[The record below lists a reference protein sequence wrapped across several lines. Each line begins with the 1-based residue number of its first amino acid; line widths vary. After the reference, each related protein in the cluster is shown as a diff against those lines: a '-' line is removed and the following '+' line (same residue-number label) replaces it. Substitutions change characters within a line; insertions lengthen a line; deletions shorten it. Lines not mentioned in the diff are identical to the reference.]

1 MPEPILSPAA
11 ATLGAAT
18 AAIPTIVAFGVNLGL
33 RPDILVAGFAGAL
46 AGIVLLNTVPNEG
59 DTWQHLLRTTARR
72 IGVVM
77 TSALV
82 AGYMTPVVLP
92 ETTSLAVFLGVAFAV
107 GAGAQKFLR
116 KVVDKLEQNS
126 NAKGGV

>member
-1 MPEPILSPAA
+1 MPEPISPAV

-18 AAIPTIVAFGVNLGL
+18 AAVPTIVAFGVNLGL

-59 DTWQHLLRTTARR
+59 DTWYHLLKTTSRR
-72 IGVVM
+72 ISVVM
-77 TSALV
+77 ASALV
-82 AGYMTPVVLP
+82 AGYFTPLALP
-92 ETTSLAVFLGVAFAV
+92 ESASLVVSLGVAFAV

-116 KVVDKLEQNS
+116 KMVDKVDQASDGKKE
-126 NAKGGV
+126 GV